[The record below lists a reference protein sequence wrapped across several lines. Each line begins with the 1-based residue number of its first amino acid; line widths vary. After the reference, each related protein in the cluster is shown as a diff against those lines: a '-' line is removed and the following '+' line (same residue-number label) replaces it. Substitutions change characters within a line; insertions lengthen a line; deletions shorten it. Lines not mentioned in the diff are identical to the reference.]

1 MNGNGQKK
9 YFKKNFKTKNA
20 IQFRNSCFNLYLNE
34 NYRTKEVKDIVDAI
48 LKVENF
54 YLQK

>member
-1 MNGNGQKK
+1 MIGNGQKNIL
-9 YFKKNFKTKNA
+9 KNFKTKNA
-20 IQFRNSCFNLYLNE
+20 IQFRNNCFHLYLNE
-34 NYRTKEVKDIVDAI
+34 NYITKEVKDIVDAI